1 MFRKQSGGLGPGMLE
16 PLVVLV
22 PAASL
27 TAGMFSVG
35 YFGVLLNCKP
45 LHLETV

>member
-22 PAASL
+22 PAANL
-27 TAGMFSVG
+27 TAGILSVG
-35 YFGVLLNCKP
+35 YFWVFVEL
-45 LHLETV
+45 